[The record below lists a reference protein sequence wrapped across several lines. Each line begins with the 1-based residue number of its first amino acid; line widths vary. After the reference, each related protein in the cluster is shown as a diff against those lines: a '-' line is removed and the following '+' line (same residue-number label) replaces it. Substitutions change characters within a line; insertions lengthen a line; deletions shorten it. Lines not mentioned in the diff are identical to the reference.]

1 MMQAGRGVVQQHG
14 VRGLYR
20 GLNITLLEIIPYAA
34 LQFGLYD
41 TFTAAWSKAHRRRLS
56 AKVISSVHLYNFGL
70 CSCRTHVCTK
80 KHISMMQMPIFRV
93 IEPQISNEASC
104 SLASEQTLNML
115 LTVMCSQNRWT

>member
-1 MMQAGRGVVQQHG
+1 MAANWVLLQVYHSMMQAARGVVQQHG

-56 AKVISSVHLYNFGL
+56 AKVICSVQLFLKLSDTCLSIESH
-70 CSCRTHVCTK
+70 
-80 KHISMMQMPIFRV
+80 KHDADAKFP
-93 IEPQISNEASC
+93 C
-104 SLASEQTLNML
+104 K
-115 LTVMCSQNRWT
+115 